1 MSGLTVHAA
10 TVGVFVPM
18 LQQLDKM
25 LEKAEAFAAAKK
37 IDAGV
42 IEGLRLAPDMFALSR
57 QVQLT
62 CDFAKNGAYRL
73 AGIDPPKVPDD
84 EKTLADLRGRVAR
97 TLTLLEAVTPEKLAG
112 TEQRHITVPLRT
124 RTLEIDGLPYI
135 QRWTLPNFFFHLT
148 TVYALLRQAG
158 VELGKQD
165 FLGGV

>member
-10 TVGVFVPM
+10 TVGVFVPL

-42 IEGLRLAPDMFALSR
+42 LEGLRLAPDMFALSR

-62 CDFAKNGAYRL
+62 CDFAKNSVYRL

-84 EKTLADLRGRVAR
+84 EKTLAELRGRVAR
-97 TLTLLEAVTPEKLAG
+97 TLALLDAITPDKLVGAE
-112 TEQRHITVPLRT
+112 TRHITVPLRT
-124 RTLEIDGLPYI
+124 RTLEMDGLPFI
-135 QRWTLPNFFFHLT
+135 QRWTMPNFFFHLT
-148 TVYALLRQAG
+148 TVYALLRNAG

>member
-42 IEGLRLAPDMFALSR
+42 IEGLRLAPDMFTLTR
-57 QVQLT
+57 QVQLA

-73 AGIDPPKVPDD
+73 AGIDPPKVADD

-97 TLTLLEAVTPEKLAG
+97 TLALLEAVTPEKLAG

>member
-1 MSGLTVHAA
+1 MTTLTVHAA
-10 TVGVFVPM
+10 TVDVFVPM

-37 IDAGV
+37 LDAGV
-42 IEGLRLAPDMFALSR
+42 IEGLRLAPDMFTLTR
-57 QVQLT
+57 QVQLA

-73 AGIDPPKVPDD
+73 AGIDPPKVADE

-97 TLTLLEAVTPEKLAG
+97 TLALLGEVGPDKLAG
-112 TEQRHITVPLRT
+112 AEQRHITVPLRT

>member
-62 CDFAKNGAYRL
+62 CDFAKNSVYRL

-84 EKTLADLRGRVAR
+84 EKTLAEQRGRVAR
-97 TLTLLEAVTPEKLAG
+97 TLALLDAITPDPLVGAE
-112 TEQRHITVPLRT
+112 TRHITVPLRT
-124 RTLEIDGLPYI
+124 RTLEIDGLPFI
-135 QRWTLPNFFFHLT
+135 QRWTMPNFFFHLT
-148 TVYALLRQAG
+148 TVYALLRNAG

>member
-1 MSGLTVHAA
+1 MTTLTVHAA

-25 LEKAEAFAAAKK
+25 LEKAEAFATAKK
-37 IDAGV
+37 LEAGV
-42 IEGLRLAPDMFALSR
+42 IEGLRLAPDMFTLTR
-57 QVQLT
+57 QVQIA

-84 EKTLADLRGRVAR
+84 QKTLAELRGRIAH
-97 TLTLLEAVTPEKLAG
+97 TLTLLAAITPDKLEG
-112 TEQRHITVPLRT
+112 TEKRHLSVPLYG
-124 RTLEIDGLPYI
+124 RTLEIDGLPFI

-148 TVYALLRQAG
+148 TVYALLRNAG

>member
-1 MSGLTVHAA
+1 MNGLTVHAA
-10 TVGVFVPM
+10 TIGVFVPM

-25 LEKAEAFAAAKK
+25 LEKAEAFAQAKK
-37 IDAGV
+37 LDPGV
-42 IEGLRLAPDMFALSR
+42 IEGLRLAPDMFTLAR

-84 EKTLADLRGRVAR
+84 EQTLAELRGRVTR
-97 TLTLLEAVTPEKLAG
+97 TLALLEAITPDKLEG
-112 TEQRHITVPLRT
+112 SETRRVTVPLRT

-148 TVYALLRQAG
+148 TVYALLRNAG
-158 VELGKQD
+158 VELVKQD